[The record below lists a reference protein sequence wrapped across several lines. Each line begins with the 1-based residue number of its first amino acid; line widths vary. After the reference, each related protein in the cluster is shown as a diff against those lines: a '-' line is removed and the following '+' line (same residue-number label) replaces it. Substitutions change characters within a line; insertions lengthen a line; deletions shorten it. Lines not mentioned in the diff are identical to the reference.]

1 MNDIPDV
8 PFTAPE
14 RLGYE
19 RLLRNLARLPG
30 RPALVQLH
38 SSRWYR
44 YVEETGE
51 LQRGVFYETHVEAQ
65 FTVFAHVR
73 QRGRVALLTAGWGE
87 RSVAQ
92 AGGGAAG
99 GRVCWIIEYS
109 RALLN
114 LLLLHACA
122 AVLQHGV
129 GVAAGC
135 RLPAVPRRGQ
145 GLQGKPAAPASC
157 RLE

>member
-51 LQRGVFYETHVEAQ
+51 LQRGVFYETPVEAQ

-73 QRGRVALLTAGWGE
+73 EACAVGRGR
-87 RSVAQ
+87 
-92 AGGGAAG
+92 
-99 GRVCWIIEYS
+99 
-109 RALLN
+109 
-114 LLLLHACA
+114 
-122 AVLQHGV
+122 GV
-129 GVAAGC
+129 GTGFQLVG
-135 RLPAVPRRGQ
+135 V
-145 GLQGKPAAPASC
+145 
-157 RLE
+157 